1 MCGKSK
7 SGVPLHILDILLP
20 HRMVFP
26 WPVVRGPDWFS
37 NEEPHELDI
46 VVAVDD
52 EPMINPS
59 WQDDHVSLFY
69 PNPNPFVILVT
80 DIKVT
85 ATLQAVPDLFI
96 SMNVLTIEALQLL
109 LIIFNLSGHIS
120 VRSK

>member
-1 MCGKSK
+1 
-7 SGVPLHILDILLP
+7 
-20 HRMVFP
+20 
-26 WPVVRGPDWFS
+26 
-37 NEEPHELDI
+37 
-46 VVAVDD
+46 
-52 EPMINPS
+52 MINPS

-109 LIIFNLSGHIS
+109 LIIFQFIRAYLNKILRKSNTAHINWCTAEGWTKGNCS
-120 VRSK
+120 S